1 MSGEI
6 QNDFYCFYLYFLHFH
21 INKEKKQHHSRS
33 LGKQDIDCLK
43 KVKDS
48 DIRTAFYNI
57 FTVRQNL

>member
-1 MSGEI
+1 MI
-6 QNDFYCFYLYFLHFH
+6 FTVFIDIFLHFH
-21 INKEKKQHHSRS
+21 IYKEKKPRHSRS
-33 LGKQDIDCLK
+33 LRKQDIDCLK